1 MYVCLCAYVCMYV
14 RMYIQTHTHTHTHTN
29 QLIANKKSKGAGM
42 LSVMAKRTFSTRSWA
57 KVTGQTGPGN
67 GDMPISVGGFR
78 QLSQDTLSKL
88 SISSDRLTAGQ
99 ILQLRCS
106 LLHKVASDTL
116 GKIQYILGGKEA
128 GVKLRALRSGER
140 THVSASVWVGVRKY
154 SLAAQWN
161 RQVTKGTGLT
171 VALNKGE
178 GLNPKPK
185 P

>member
-1 MYVCLCAYVCMYV
+1 MCAYVCMYV

-57 KVTGQTGPGN
+57 KVTCQTGPGN

-88 SISSDRLTAGQ
+88 SISSDRLAAGQ

-161 RQVTKGTGLT
+161 RQVSKGTGLT